1 MTPRNKVAVLIP
13 LERELQERLAW
24 FIGMR
29 WLAGTGILF
38 GTWLATHLLSGTLP
52 PAPLYAIGGL
62 VLAYN
67 LFFHLARPG
76 VESAPAQ
83 LRRFVFTQI
92 GLDWFAL
99 VTLVHFTGGLQS
111 PITLAFTFHLIIAA
125 ILLSQQ
131 ACYVL
136 AGSASLI
143 LGLLTLIEEHG
154 FLPPPNLDLLYSSAA
169 DSVLN
174 GFRLWLAVTL
184 YLFVTAYLAG
194 SITAK
199 LRAREQALFQSERAL
214 DQAYHDMESL
224 YELGQVVNSTLDMK
238 EVLHLIAEHATR
250 LLGMKACFIRLLD
263 ENETLLYIG
272 GAYGISRAY
281 LNKGPVQVG
290 KSLVDLEAL
299 RGGVVQVLDVAS
311 DSRFQYREEAR
322 REGLRSMLCVSVKA
336 KSRVLGIIRVYSGE
350 PHRFNE
356 QEQNLLRNLA
366 NLGAVAIE
374 NARSYAELQ
383 NLNEEK
389 VWFARMTHHQLRSPL
404 AAVHGT
410 LDALPFA
417 GPLNGKQRE
426 LLERA
431 RHRIQDAFST
441 IRDFLDLAA
450 AQRPKTLAHP
460 TRVELAEALKG
471 TLEAVSA
478 TAQSKQIELITLL
491 DEHAAAAAEPADLD
505 RIFSN
510 LLGNAVKYTP
520 VGGTVRFT
528 IEQSGDGETIATV
541 TDTGIGIPEEEQ
553 ERIFEGF
560 YRTKEAKATGE
571 IGTGLGLSIVKK
583 LVDRLGARL
592 ELESAAGKGT
602 SVRVIF
608 PKTLDRTQAP
618 AEAASSELS
627 TPQA

>member
-1 MTPRNKVAVLIP
+1 MTPRKDGPVLIP

-29 WLAGTGILF
+29 WLAGAGILL
-38 GTWLATHLLSGTLP
+38 GTWWTSQLLVPALP
-52 PAPLYAIGGL
+52 SAPLYAVGTL

-67 LFFHLARPG
+67 VFFYLLRPG
-76 VESAPAQ
+76 VEPSPAR
-83 LRRFVFTQI
+83 LRRFVFAQI

-99 VTLVHFTGGLQS
+99 VTLVHFTGGLRS
-111 PITLAFTFHLIIAA
+111 PITLVFTFHLIIAA

-131 ACYVL
+131 ACYLL
-136 AGSASLI
+136 AGSASLM
-143 LGLLTLIEEHG
+143 LGILTLIEEHG
-154 FLPPPNLDLLYSSAA
+154 FLPPPNLNMLYVAKPDTLFS
-169 DSVLN
+169 
-174 GFRLWLAVTL
+174 GFGLWLAVTL
-184 YLFVTAYLAG
+184 YLFITAYLAG
-194 SITAK
+194 SITTK
-199 LRAREQALFQSERAL
+199 LRSKEQALFQSERAV

-224 YELGQVVNSTLDMK
+224 YELGQLVNSTLDMK
-238 EVLHLIAEHATR
+238 EVLQLIAEHATR

-263 ENETLLYIG
+263 ETGSLLYIG
-272 GAYGISRAY
+272 GAFGISQAY

-299 RGGVVQVLDVAS
+299 RGGVIQVLEVAN

-322 REGLRSMLCVSVKA
+322 QEGLRSMLCVPVQA

-350 PHRFNE
+350 PHHFSE

-383 NLNEEK
+383 SLNEEK

-404 AAVHGT
+404 AAIHGT

-417 GPLNGKQRE
+417 GPLTDKQKE
-426 LLERA
+426 LVERA
-431 RHRIQDAFST
+431 QRRIQDAFST

-450 AQRPKTLAHP
+450 AQRPREL
-460 TRVELAEALKG
+460 TRLRPIDLEDSLKG
-471 TLEAVSA
+471 TLEAIAA
-478 TAQSKQIELITLL
+478 TAQSKHVRLTTQFSSP
-491 DEHAAAAAEPADLD
+491 AAVLAEAADLD

-510 LLGNAVKYTP
+510 LLDNAVKYTSS
-520 VGGTVRFT
+520 GGTVRFT
-528 IEQSGDGETIATV
+528 VQRSKDGEVTATV
-541 TDTGIGIPEEEQ
+541 SDTGIGIPKEEQ

-571 IGTGLGLSIVKK
+571 IGTGLGLSIVRK
-583 LVDRLGARL
+583 LVERLGARL
-592 ELESAAGKGT
+592 ELESTPGKGT
-602 SVRVIF
+602 TFRVVF
-608 PKTLDRTQAP
+608 PRTDGQDGQSRVS
-618 AEAASSELS
+618 SSEFRV
-627 TPQA
+627 PERG